1 MKKYLQSLLLP
12 CILLLCATNVHAQSK
27 LIHYW
32 HFNNFTSVSGY
43 AGLPSV
49 TTATVNAAN
58 PYRVHADYSSIDTSK
73 AKIVYQTSA
82 GTSSAFST
90 TLDYANPGDTA
101 NARLGHKSD
110 TSIISYAL
118 RPRNRS
124 DSMELRFYIPTTHY
138 KNILVKYE
146 SQSSSVTSG
155 PLHQVFD
162 YSTDSGATWKTTG
175 LSVASDSAGLAFGP
189 VFPVSFTTD
198 TTVNNNPK
206 LVFRIKFV
214 GNSSGTSG
222 NNRFDNV
229 TVEGDT
235 ILPVTT
241 GGGGDTAHVLVHY
254 WNFNNFTTV
263 YHNPNI
269 PAMKADYSVLDTNIT
284 ALVYK
289 LLPGTSSAYAG
300 YIDNY
305 PVTPADNDI
314 NGRTIAGTPTPD
326 GNAYRF
332 RNPTDSAY
340 LLLYMPSIN
349 YKNLVVKYAVM
360 ASSFSSGMLRNLYS
374 YSTDSGATWKTS
386 GLSIA
391 SDTTTL
397 TFSLKTIVINDT
409 EAYNNPRLVFKITP
423 QGNTSASSGN
433 NRLDNITL
441 DGVVIDTAFHYHP
454 GHGTAVPAVNALAN
468 EYTLYPNPANSTVY
482 INTPAAGNKMIAI
495 YNVTGQRV
503 YFATTQDKLVMVN
516 VAGMSNGMYY
526 VNVRTE
532 NGQVYTMKFVKN

>member
-1 MKKYLQSLLLP
+1 MKKHLQSLFKLFVLV
-12 CILLLCATNVHAQSK
+12 LAASNANAQSK

-32 HFNNFTSVSGY
+32 HFNNFTSVAGY
-43 AGLPSV
+43 KSLPAV
-49 TTATVNAAN
+49 TTATVNAAH
-58 PYRVHADYSSIDTSK
+58 PYNVHADYSSIDTSK
-73 AKIVYQTSA
+73 AQIVYQTSA
-82 GTSSAFST
+82 GTSTAFST
-90 TLDYANPGDTA
+90 TLDYANPGDTI
-101 NARLGHKSD
+101 NARMGHAAD

-138 KNILVKYE
+138 KNILIKYE

-162 YSTDSGATWKTTG
+162 YSTDSGTTWKTTG

-235 ILPVTT
+235 IKPAST
-241 GGGGDTAHVLVHY
+241 GGGSTDTAHVLVHY

-269 PAMKADYSVLDTNIT
+269 PAMKADYSALDTNIT
-284 ALVYK
+284 AIVYK
-289 LLPGTSSAYAG
+289 LLPGTSSSYGG

-305 PVTPADNDI
+305 PVGAADADVND
-314 NGRTIAGTPTPD
+314 RTVGGVPTPD
-326 GNAYRF
+326 GNSYRF

-360 ASSFSSGMLRNLYS
+360 ASSFTSGMLKNLYS

-386 GLSIA
+386 GLSIT

-409 EAYNNPRLVFKITP
+409 TAYNNPRLVFKITP

-433 NRLDNITL
+433 NRFDNITL
-441 DGVVIDTAFHYHP
+441 DGVVIDTAYHYH
-454 GHGTAVPAVNALAN
+454 HTNDVPTVNTN
-468 EYTLYPNPANSTVY
+468 TVECTLYPNPAGSNVY
-482 INTPAAGNKMIAI
+482 VSIPAEGNKTIVI

-503 YFATTQDKLVMVN
+503 YFATSNDKLVNIN
-516 VAGMSNGMYY
+516 VANLSNGMYY

-532 NGQVYTMKFVKN
+532 NGFVQTMKFVKQ

>member
-32 HFNNFTSVSGY
+32 HFNNFTT
-43 AGLPSV
+43 APSA
-49 TTATVNAAN
+49 TTVNAAH
-58 PYRVHADYSSIDTSK
+58 PYNVHADYSSIDTSK
-73 AKIVYQTSA
+73 AQIVYQTSA
-82 GTSSAFST
+82 GTSAAFST
-90 TLDYANPGDTA
+90 TIDYANPGDTI
-101 NARLGHKSD
+101 NARMGHSAD
-110 TSIISYAL
+110 GTTISWAL

-175 LSVASDSAGLAFGP
+175 LSVAGDSAGLAFGP

-229 TVEGDT
+229 TVDGDT

-263 YHNPNI
+263 YHNPGI

-305 PVTPADNDI
+305 PVTPSDNDV

-326 GNAYRF
+326 GNSYRF

-349 YKNLVVKYAVM
+349 YKNLVIRYAVET
-360 ASSFSSGMLRNLYS
+360 SSFGSGMLQNLYE
-374 YSTDSGATWKTS
+374 YSTDSGTTWKTS
-386 GLSIA
+386 GLSIS

-397 TFSLKTIVINDT
+397 LFSLKTIVVNDT
-409 EAYNNPRLVFKITP
+409 AAYNNPRFVFKITP
-423 QGNTSASSGN
+423 QGNTAKSSGN

-441 DGVVIDTAFHYHP
+441 DGVIIDTAFHYHP
-454 GHGTAVPAVNALAN
+454 HGTAVPSVNELAS

-482 INTPAAGNKMIAI
+482 INTPTTGNKMIAI

-503 YFATTQDKLVMVN
+503 YLSTTQDKLVMLN

-532 NGQVYTMKFVKN
+532 NGQVYTMKFIKN